1 MKTLK
6 ESQQSRMFLRLLNH
20 LRVQK
25 EKGVIVPPTFLKI
38 ISKIDKL

>member
-1 MKTLK
+1 MKILK
-6 ESQQSRMFLRLLNH
+6 ESQQSRIFLRLLNH

-25 EKGVIVPPTFLKI
+25 EKGVQLPPNFLKI